1 MESLKN
7 ERSTEEEKEKMM
19 RVLARIQEE
28 QQQEEEEEF
37 PDNLSQL
44 NLGTR
49 NLLLT

>member
-19 RVLARIQEE
+19 RVLARIQE
-28 QQQEEEEEF
+28 QQQEEEEF